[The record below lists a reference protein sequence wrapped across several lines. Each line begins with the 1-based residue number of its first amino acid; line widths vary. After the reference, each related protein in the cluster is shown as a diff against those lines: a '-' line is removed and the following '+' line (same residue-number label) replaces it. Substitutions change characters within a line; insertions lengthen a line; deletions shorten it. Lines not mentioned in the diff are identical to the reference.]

1 MSMYGI
7 EQVIDQI
14 TAKLQADLPAK
25 LAALNAEYAD
35 AYALTAPA
43 AASYDT
49 VFEEDTATALMARG
63 GFPAVI
69 VRPMPETAGAVAM
82 GDEYEVAHGVSVA
95 VVVQNAD
102 WRAQQ
107 VLLMRYLRAL
117 KEILGAEAAL
127 ACGTCRYEGG
137 GFAAEYVMGQNN
149 ILRDIVAVFTV
160 TTYQRP

>member
-1 MSMYGI
+1 MYGI
-7 EQVIDQI
+7 EQVLAQVK
-14 TAKLQADLPAK
+14 AKLQADLPAK

-35 AYALTAPA
+35 AYTLTTPA
-43 AASYDT
+43 AASYET
-49 VFEEDTATALMARG
+49 VFEEATARALMARG

-69 VRPMPETAGAVAM
+69 VAPQPETAGEVALD
-82 GDEYEVAHGVSVA
+82 DEYEIAHGVTVA

-117 KEILGAEAAL
+117 KEILGAQAAL